1 MSRID
6 GRKIVGFA
14 VAGTLAMLGVGQI
27 YLPYIADRNQLRGL
41 FEDEESLSEQ
51 AKLEIQ
57 RVIQA
62 EHEDGHISSATAS
75 NSGAATGAPGSM
87 WKNMKR

>member
-14 VAGTLAMLGVGQI
+14 VVGTITMLGVGQI
-27 YLPYIADRNQLRGL
+27 YLPYIADRNKLRGL
-41 FEDEESLSEQ
+41 FEDEESMSEQ

-57 RVIQA
+57 RVMKA
-62 EHEDGHISSATAS
+62 EQQEIENQVA
-75 NSGAATGAPGSM
+75 GAPGSM
-87 WKNMKR
+87 WKNMRR

>member
-14 VAGTLAMLGVGQI
+14 VVGTIGMLGIGQL
-27 YLPYIADRNQLRGL
+27 YLPYIADRNKLRGL

-51 AKLEIQ
+51 AKLELQKIMK
-57 RVIQA
+57 A
-62 EHEDGHISSATAS
+62 EQQEV
-75 NSGAATGAPGSM
+75 NNQATGAPAGSM

>member
-14 VAGTLAMLGVGQI
+14 VGGTIAMLGIGQI
-27 YLPYIADRNQLRGL
+27 YLPYIADRNKLRGL

-51 AKLEIQ
+51 AKLELQ
-57 RVIQA
+57 KVMQQA
-62 EHEDGHISSATAS
+62 EQEYQNQVTSRSDTT
-75 NSGAATGAPGSM
+75 TGAPGSM
-87 WKNMKR
+87 WKNMRR